1 MKHPSRSGWLT
12 VLAAVIGIIGALGL
26 GVGGYWRYAN
36 SLPPFR
42 PPLPSLPR
50 PNGYDVAL
58 KAVDR
63 LAARH
68 PEFPHDWPKVAP
80 EQLRTLLAPV
90 RPLLNQVRSSFR
102 LEWRA
107 RPVLRDQDYPNFSHF
122 LKCARCFTAESLLAS
137 SRGDDRAAMER
148 ALDAVE
154 LGSRVPKGGCLVAR
168 LIGGGCQSI
177 GFQVVEPLVPRLP
190 QNEVEAAL
198 ERVRRVR
205 RNWPP
210 LAETM
215 ECERVMELASLREQF
230 ANLRRL
236 PLQQQLET
244 LRNYQEEPTLFV
256 TVRLALAPRRM
267 MLAGLDQYWQRRA
280 AESRKPLPKRTL
292 VPTPDDPWLQIT
304 LQYVKDEPEFN
315 CRFEWP
321 VTQLAILEVALAVQ
335 LYRLQHGCHPVD
347 LHAIKRRWLP
357 TVPVDQ
363 WDQPVAYRLKRGKPV
378 IYSLG
383 PNRKD
388 EGGLAVSVR
397 HLGKPVHGDLVFG
410 KLTWSAWPE

>member
-1 MKHPSRSGWLT
+1 MKRRSVSGPIVVISAVVAILC
-12 VLAAVIGIIGALGL
+12 VLCLGAM
-26 GVGGYWRYAN
+26 GYWRYAN

-42 PPLPSLPR
+42 PPLPPLPR

-58 KAVDR
+58 RAVDR
-63 LAARH
+63 LAARQ
-68 PEFPHDWPKVAP
+68 PKFPDDWPNVAP
-80 EQLRTLLAPV
+80 EQLRTQLAPI
-90 RPLLNQVRSSFR
+90 RPMLDQMRSSFR

-107 RPVLRDQDYPNFSHF
+107 RPVLRDEDFPNFSHF

-154 LGSRVPKGGCLVAR
+154 LGSRLPKGGCLLAR

-190 QNEVEAAL
+190 RSEVVPAL

-205 RNWPP
+205 QSWPP

-215 ECERVMELASLREQF
+215 ECERVTAIACLREQF
-230 ANLRRL
+230 ENLQRL

-244 LRNYQEEPTLFV
+244 LRKYQDEPTLFV

-280 AESRKPLPKRTL
+280 AESRKPWPKRVL

-304 LQYVKDEPEFN
+304 LQYVQDEPESN

-321 VTQLAILEVALAVQ
+321 LTQLAILEVALAVR
-335 LYRLQHGCHPVD
+335 LYRLRHGCYPAS
-347 LHAIKRRWLP
+347 LNAIERRWLP
-357 TVPVDQ
+357 AIPVDQ
-363 WDQPVAYRLKRGKPV
+363 WDQPVAYRLKGGKPV

-388 EGGLAVSVR
+388 EGGLAISVR